1 MAPWFWLLVGIGLIA
16 CELFF
21 PTGFYLFIL
30 GLSGIVV
37 GLLVSAGSLE
47 TWMLQALAFC
57 AIAIAMSLVIGEKL
71 RRAFGRKGAEPGQLV
86 GQVVRLSSD
95 IQPGHIGS
103 GELWG
108 TTWRLENVDSVV
120 LRIGDEGAVV
130 SAEGIT
136 LRVKRK

>member
-1 MAPWFWLLVGIGLIA
+1 MASWIWLVIGIGLIA
-16 CELFF
+16 LELFL

-30 GLSGIVV
+30 GVSGIVV
-37 GLLVSAGSLE
+37 GLLVSTGSLE
-47 TWMLQALAFC
+47 SWMLQALAFC

-71 RRAFGRKGAEPGQLV
+71 RRVFGSKSAEPGQV
-86 GQVVRLSSD
+86 IGKAVHISSD

-108 TTWRLENVDSVV
+108 TTWRLENVDSVALHV
-120 LRIGDEGAVV
+120 GDEGTVV

-136 LRVKRK
+136 LRVRRK